1 MLTRYSSARH
11 DHSNF
16 DVMPSFSADDRH
28 AENA

>member
-11 DHSNF
+11 DPSNF

-28 AENA
+28 GENA